1 MTKMDDSKSKVDI
14 DAIIA
19 ELKKTNVKFNAEFVN
34 KFIDVIY
41 EMIND
46 LAYENER
53 RKKGK

>member
-41 EMIND
+41 DQRICNGGRCRVAFD
-46 LAYENER
+46 
-53 RKKGK
+53 

>member
-1 MTKMDDSKSKVDI
+1 MKMDNPKNKVDI
-14 DAIIA
+14 DAIVA
-19 ELKKTNVKFNAEFVN
+19 DLKKTNVKFNAEFVN

-53 RKKGK
+53 REKEK